1 MKRFMI
7 EMIAF
12 VVLAALA
19 SAGICPKGV
28 FCSSANAEPKAREK
42 CEWSGEVRYERNA
55 NYASKDET
63 LKLDES
69 FVAIVEMEKNKET
82 AFGFETRS
90 ASGSYSFKYSYFS
103 GDSCVYS
110 KADLTGGGIIQKEP
124 RVTPSYIP
132 GKGWM
137 LISLEVYPE
146 GKVYMDLK
154 VNILPPTSGVF
165 INHNCGPPPETKR
178 YPVPQYW
185 DPYRPHDLFFLDF
198 RQGVVIRITGNV
210 QNNIFQGIKTFTHDA
225 LAADLSGSVGAR
237 LGPQEI
243 PAPIT
248 VKYNFS
254 CIRKDK
260 R

>member
-1 MKRFMI
+1 MKRI
-7 EMIAF
+7 LIGIAILI
-12 VVLAALA
+12 VVITLL
-19 SAGICPKGV
+19 SADLCPKGV

-82 AFGFETRS
+82 DFGFETRS
-90 ASGSYSFKYSYFS
+90 ASGSYSLKYFYFS

-124 RVTPSYIP
+124 KGAPPYVP

-137 LISLEVYPE
+137 QTSLEVFPD
-146 GKVYMDLK
+146 GKVYMNLN

-165 INHNCGPPPETKR
+165 INHNCGPPPATKR
-178 YPVPQYW
+178 YPIPQYW
-185 DPYRPHDLFFLDF
+185 DPYRPHDLFLDF
-198 RQGVVIRITGNV
+198 RQGVIVRITGNV
-210 QNNIFQGIKTFTHDA
+210 RNNKFQGIKTFTHDR
-225 LAADLSGSVGAR
+225 LAADLSGSVGASI
-237 LGPQEI
+237 GPQNI

-254 CIRKDK
+254 CIKKEK